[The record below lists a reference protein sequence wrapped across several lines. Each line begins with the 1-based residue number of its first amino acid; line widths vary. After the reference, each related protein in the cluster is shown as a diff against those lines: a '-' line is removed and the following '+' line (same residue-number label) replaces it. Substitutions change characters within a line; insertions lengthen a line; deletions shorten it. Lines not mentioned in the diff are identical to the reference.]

1 MGSSVSD
8 PVENVAAT
16 EVWSRLSSD
25 PASVLI
31 DVRTR
36 AEWTY
41 VGVPDLSRIG
51 KSPVFVEWQS
61 YPDNR
66 VDPEFGV
73 RLTSLL
79 DEKRTRTDDELFFFC
94 RSGVRSL
101 SAAKAMTA
109 RGYGRCRN
117 VAEGFEG
124 PLDGERHRGRTSGW
138 KFAGLP
144 WVQA

>member
-8 PVENVAAT
+8 PVENVTVT
-16 EVWSRLSSD
+16 EVWSRLASD

-31 DVRTR
+31 DVRTK

-66 VDPEFGV
+66 VDPEFGD

-79 DEKRTRTDDELFFFC
+79 DEKRTRTDDELFFLC

-101 SAAKAMTA
+101 SAARAMTT

-124 PLDGERHRGRTSGW
+124 PLDDERHRGRTSGW

>member
-1 MGSSVSD
+1 VGSSVSD
-8 PVENVAAT
+8 PVENVTVT
-16 EVWSRLSSD
+16 EVWSRLASD

-31 DVRTR
+31 DVRTK

-66 VDPEFGV
+66 VDPEFGD

-79 DEKRTRTDDELFFFC
+79 DEKRTRTDDELFFLC

-101 SAAKAMTA
+101 SAARAMTT

-124 PLDGERHRGRTSGW
+124 PLDDERHRGRTSGW